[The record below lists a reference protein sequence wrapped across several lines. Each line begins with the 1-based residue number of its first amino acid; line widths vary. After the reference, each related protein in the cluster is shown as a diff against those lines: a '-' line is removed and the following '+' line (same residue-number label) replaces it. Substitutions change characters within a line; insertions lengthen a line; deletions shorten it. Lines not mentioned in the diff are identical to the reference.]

1 MDCTRS
7 GIRVSGSCGA
17 FDVVVVLLFLLSLA
31 STPALAQSRLYSGG
45 SVAADGLDR
54 MGHMQIGSVP
64 AVGGFVGW
72 RFADSWSAELHV
84 DRGFGKSSPW
94 RFDELLY
101 TGLTLRSEIYGR
113 TILVESAGAGFSA
126 LAVWK
131 SAPSGRV
138 RAAVTM
144 GLSMRRFERHRTTT
158 VTLVGP
164 DVTLPPE
171 HPLRH
176 GRNETSQ
183 ITSRGL
189 SGGLFVPIALT
200 RGWTVA
206 PEVRLTNGLV
216 DRSIFRQLYAGG
228 RVLWGF

>member
-1 MDCTRS
+1 MA
-7 GIRVSGSCGA
+7 RVSCW
-17 FDVVVVLLFLLSLA
+17 LLLLSIA
-31 STPALAQSRLYSGG
+31 AAPAAAQSSFYSGG

-54 MGHMQIGSVP
+54 KGHMRIGATP
-64 AVGGFVGW
+64 AVGGFLGW

-84 DRGFGKSSPW
+84 DRAFGKSSPW

-101 TGLTLRSEIYGR
+101 SEQTLRSEIYGR
-113 TILVESAGAGFSA
+113 TVLVESAGTGVSA

-131 SAPSGRV
+131 SPPSGRV

-144 GLSMRRFERHRTTT
+144 GFSMRRFERQRTTT

-171 HPLRH
+171 HPLRQ

-183 ITSRGL
+183 IMSRGL
-189 SGGLFVPIALT
+189 SGGLFIPIALS
-200 RGWTVA
+200 RGWTIA
-206 PEVRLTNGLV
+206 PEARLTTGFV
-216 DRSIFRQLYAGG
+216 DRTIFSQLFAGA
-228 RVLWGF
+228 RVLWDF